1 MVNAESWAD
10 NLRYGRDW
18 RGPVEVR
25 TEQDHPRL
33 NLCVFLDDAH
43 REAWLE
49 NQRLFGIQG
58 DCLTER
64 EMAVCVEAKDRE
76 ELLAWFDLDDDSIR
90 QELRD
95 SGQIGIYARSCTM
108 GLLGPECCKDMR
120 ESA

>member
-18 RGPVEVR
+18 RGPVEVSK
-25 TEQDHPRL
+25 EQSHPRF

-49 NQRLFGIQG
+49 EQRLFGSHG

-64 EMAVCVEAKDRE
+64 EMAVCVGAKDRE
-76 ELLAWFDLDDDSIR
+76 ALLEYFDLNDDANR
-90 QELRD
+90 QELRK
-95 SGQIGIYARSCTM
+95 SGQIAIYARSCTM

-120 ESA
+120 ENA

>member
-1 MVNAESWAD
+1 MGNAESWAD

-18 RGPVEVR
+18 RGSVEVSK
-25 TEQDHPRL
+25 EQYHPRF

-43 REAWLE
+43 REAWLDE
-49 NQRLFGIQG
+49 QRQFGSQG

-64 EMAVCVEAKDRE
+64 EMAVCVGAKDRE
-76 ELLAWFDLDDDSIR
+76 ELLAYFDFDDDSTR

-95 SGQIGIYARSCTM
+95 SGRIGIYARSCTM

>member
-1 MVNAESWAD
+1 MGNAESWAD

-18 RGPVEVR
+18 RGAVEVSK
-25 TEQDHPRL
+25 EKYHPRF

-49 NQRLFGIQG
+49 EQRLFGIQG

-64 EMAVCVEAKDRE
+64 EMAVCVGAKDRE
-76 ELLAWFDLDDDSIR
+76 ALLAYFGLDDAANR
-90 QELRD
+90 QELRK

>member
-18 RGPVEVR
+18 RGPVEVSK
-25 TEQDHPRL
+25 EQYHPRF
-33 NLCVFLDDAH
+33 NLCVFLDDDH

-49 NQRLFGIQG
+49 EQRLFKCQG

-64 EMAVCVEAKDRE
+64 EMAVCVGAKDRE
-76 ELLAWFDLDDDSIR
+76 GLLAYFGLDDDANR
-90 QELRD
+90 QELRK

-108 GLLGPECCKDMR
+108 GLLGTECCKDMR